1 MNRLHS
7 KTRLRRAISTASSR
21 LAEARRYGLLRRA
34 KAAALVA
41 GLFAAGALA
50 TVMSAQ
56 AQRPP
61 AQLPTELSN
70 IRFNSGQ
77 SVVPYFEGWIRNPDG
92 TFDMVFG
99 YFNRNWQQE
108 LAIQAGPE
116 NNVELGGQPTFFLPR
131 RQRFIFRVRVPAGFG
146 KNEVVWTITANGRT
160 EKGYGSLLPE
170 QEITERVVMTNGGF
184 DPGLTDPNK
193 PPSMTIAPIQSPTA
207 GSPVTLTA
215 SVADDGLPKPRPAP
229 APAARPTPPNSFG
242 AQVNSSTDGPRPA
255 GLTVSW
261 LQYGGPAKVSF
272 DSTGPILVT
281 NGQAVT
287 TARFAQAGTY
297 QLVALANDRAMTTRI
312 PITVTV
318 RAAANLRSPE

>member
-1 MNRLHS
+1 MTPLCS
-7 KTRLRRAISTASSR
+7 KMA
-21 LAEARRYGLLRRA
+21 LAAGLL
-34 KAAALVA
+34 
-41 GLFAAGALA
+41 AAGAFA
-50 TVMSAQ
+50 PGVGAQ
-56 AQRPP
+56 AGRPP
-61 AQLPTELSN
+61 AQLPTELSG

-108 LAIQAGPE
+108 LAIPAGPD
-116 NNVELGGQPTFFLPR
+116 NQVELDGPDSGQPTFFLPR
-131 RQRFIFRVRVPAGFG
+131 RQRFIFRVRVPPNFG
-146 KNEVVWTITANGRT
+146 KKEVVWTITANGRT

-184 DPGLTDPNK
+184 DPGRTDPNK
-193 PPSMTIAPIQSPTA
+193 PPSITIAPIQSPTA

-229 APAARPTPPNSFG
+229 APPARATPPNKFG
-242 AQVNSSTDGPRPA
+242 AQVNSSTDGPRPM
-255 GLTVSW
+255 GPTVSW
-261 LQYGGPAKVSF
+261 LQYGGPAKVTF
-272 DSTGPILVT
+272 DSTSPIPVT

-287 TARFAQAGTY
+287 TARFPQAGTY

-312 PITVTV
+312 PMTVAV
-318 RAAANLRSPE
+318 RGSEP